1 MICHIVLYQMKAELS
16 EESQNQLVRLAL
28 ERLTLLPGVR
38 NLRAGKSIK
47 GPEKGYSVA
56 LAMDFADEAAFEV
69 YRVHPDHQKFVKEI
83 AGPMVSDILRF
94 DFSWT

>member
-1 MICHIVLYQMKAELS
+1 MKPDLSEASQAELA
-16 EESQNQLVRLAL
+16 RLAL
-28 ERLTLLPGVR
+28 EHLPALPGVK

-47 GPEKGYSVA
+47 GPEKGYTVA
-56 LAMDFADEAAFEV
+56 LSMDFADEAALEV

-94 DFSWT
+94 DFRFN

>member
-1 MICHIVLYQMKAELS
+1 MICHLVLYQMKPELS
-16 EESQNQLVRLAL
+16 EASQTELVRLAL
-28 ERLTLLPGVR
+28 EHLAVLPGVK

-56 LAMDFADEAAFEV
+56 LTMDFADEAALEV

-94 DFSWT
+94 DFSWS

>member
-1 MICHIVLYQMKAELS
+1 MICHLVLYQMKPELS
-16 EESQNQLVRLAL
+16 EASQTELVRLAL
-28 ERLTLLPGVR
+28 KHLAVLPGVK

-56 LAMDFADEAAFEV
+56 LTMDFADEAALEV

-94 DFSWT
+94 DFSWS

>member
-1 MICHIVLYQMKAELS
+1 MICHLVLYQMKPELNDD
-16 EESQNQLVRLAL
+16 SQNQLVRLAL
-28 ERLTLLPGVR
+28 EKLALLPGVK

-56 LAMDFADEAAFEV
+56 LAMDFADEAALEV

-83 AGPMVSDILRF
+83 AGPMVSEILRF
-94 DFSWT
+94 DFSWS